1 MQFTE
6 QFNRFVCFGDSI
18 SVEIDGTTF
27 TARLEPDTDSRPH
40 DDDCYSKHSIQRW
53 LNDEWYFAGIVISA
67 ERNGW
72 TRDHIDSL
80 WGVEINFGDDDRPHL
95 MECANDCLAQAI
107 EHLTRIEHL
116 APTKPGT
123 TQENQP

>member
-18 SVEIDGTTF
+18 SVDIDGTCF
-27 TARLEPDTDSRPH
+27 TARLEPDNDSRPH
-40 DDDCYSKHSIQRW
+40 DYDCYSKDEIERW
-53 LNDEWYFAGIVISA
+53 LKDEWYFAGIVISA

-80 WGVEINFGDDDRPHL
+80 WGIEINFGDDDRPHL
-95 MECANDCLAQAI
+95 TEFANDCLAEAI
-107 EHLTRIEHL
+107 AQL
-116 APTKPGT
+116 AR
-123 TQENQP
+123 EAA

>member
-18 SVEIDGTTF
+18 RVEIDGTTF

-40 DDDCYSKHSIQRW
+40 DYDSYSKASVERW

-95 MECANDCLAQAI
+95 MECANDCLAEAI
-107 EHLTRIEHL
+107 AQL
-116 APTKPGT
+116 AR
-123 TQENQP
+123 EAE